1 MHKWWFAGEDKQQ
14 EVFNASLK
22 GLKTMLCSDHPYVIL
37 TVLWI
42 ERVCVVYSHFNAT
55 TVHQCLYGNISE
67 GLDVSRLVRVIPLL
81 LQWKLNQTE
90 SRLWS
95 VSCMSWLSHSAA
107 QRALREKKSPIE
119 TGKYEFEMMLLHNLQ
134 KSLGFLMN
142 PNKNMD
148 TEPNLTFI
156 TKHWSFFNRVELHIC
171 IILWRN
177 LSNFKSN
184 LCWQTSAFF

>member
-1 MHKWWFAGEDKQQ
+1 MGGGECQNTLCVIGIYSSEDKPAINHDSGIKNKNTNKLHKWWFAGEDKQQ
-14 EVFNASLK
+14 EVFNAALK
-22 GLKTMLCSDHPYVIL
+22 GLKTMSCSDHPYVIL

-55 TVHQCLYGNISE
+55 TVHQCLYGNIFE

-107 QRALREKKSPIE
+107 QRALREKKPHWNREIWVWD
-119 TGKYEFEMMLLHNLQ
+119 YVI
-134 KSLGFLMN
+134 
-142 PNKNMD
+142 
-148 TEPNLTFI
+148 TE
-156 TKHWSFFNRVELHIC
+156 
-171 IILWRN
+171 
-177 LSNFKSN
+177 
-184 LCWQTSAFF
+184 